1 MKKVLLGEYDNNY
14 SLKILINNTSVKS
27 VMIAPQELKQPLQP
41 GVLPTNYKD
50 A

>member
-1 MKKVLLGEYDNNY
+1 MKKVPLGEYDDNF

-27 VMIAPQELKQPLQP
+27 VMIAHQELKQPLRP
-41 GVLPTNYKD
+41 SVLPTNYKD